1 MSGEYPIPAGGASRA
16 GCYASSGAGMEGAL
30 GGAGPPEG
38 VGPLVEHQMAK
49 SHTFGH
55 EGSTDRERRHKI
67 DLLVRHLQQHDG
79 NNART
84 PSTSTS
90 MSLRRAWTL
99 PTTEGEAD
107 VARAW
112 GAALHDVLATGKG
125 TATSPLLDGAPQKLL
140 EIYSKAQAEVHDL
153 EGAGGPCEQQ
163 VMDEAVEDMARMCV
177 SAANDEDGQG
187 TYFSKCLLLTLLSHS
202 DAI

>member
-1 MSGEYPIPAGGASRA
+1 
-16 GCYASSGAGMEGAL
+16 MEGAL

-187 TYFSKCLLLTLLSHS
+187 TYFSKYLLLTLLSHS